1 MAASH
6 PGQHPGAGL
15 LAGKVAVIT
24 GTAMGLGKA
33 MARVFVR
40 EGAKVL
46 AVDFDP
52 SNAASLADIGP
63 DCVPFHA
70 DISKET
76 EVKAMFAKA
85 GELFGKVDILV
96 NNAGTIATG
105 GDTDLTV
112 ANYETF
118 TQTNFLGAVLCTRLA
133 VETMIPQGGG
143 AIINVSSV
151 GSLNCEDRAPIVY
164 SAAKAA
170 VNSLTKAIA
179 VKYGAQGIR
188 ANVLA
193 PGFTHSEKTLGAPR
207 EVIAPMELKSALGR
221 AGDAEEQAQVAV
233 FLASDR
239 SSYVNGVVLPVDGG
253 WSARMA

>member
-1 MAASH
+1 VPTTHS
-6 PGQHPGAGL
+6 GVGL
-15 LAGKVAVIT
+15 LAGKTAIIT

-52 SNAASLADIGP
+52 KNAEELRSIGPECIPFQADITQE
-63 DCVPFHA
+63 A
-70 DISKET
+70 DVT
-76 EVKAMFAKA
+76 AMFAA
-85 GELFGKVDILV
+85 AMQAFGKVDVLI
-96 NNAGTIATG
+96 NNAGTIHAG
-105 GDTDLTV
+105 QKLPIREDYDL
-112 ANYETF
+112 F
-118 TQTNFLGAVLCTRLA
+118 TETNFYGVVLCTSKALEVMA
-133 VETMIPQGGG
+133 AQGGG

-151 GSLNCEDRAPIVY
+151 GSLNTEDRAPVVY

-170 VNSLTKAIA
+170 VNSYTKAIA
-179 VKYGAQGIR
+179 VKYGMHGIR

-193 PGFTHSEKTLGAPR
+193 PGFHHTEKTLQSTR
-207 EVIAPMELKSALGR
+207 EVIAPMEQKSSLGR
-221 AGDAEEQAQVAV
+221 AGDPEEAAQVAV

-239 SSYVNGVVLPVDGG
+239 SSFVNGVVLPVDGG

>member
-1 MAASH
+1 MTTNI
-6 PGQHPGAGL
+6 PGAGL
-15 LAGKVAVIT
+15 LAGKTAIIT

-46 AVDFDP
+46 AVDIDG
-52 SNAASLADIGP
+52 SNEQSLADLGP

-70 DISKET
+70 DVSKE
-76 EVKAMFAKA
+76 EDVKAMFAKA
-85 GELFGKVDILV
+85 KELFGRVDIAV
-96 NNAGTIATG
+96 NNAGTIAVG
-105 GDTDLTV
+105 GVTDLS
-112 ANYETF
+112 AESYNEF
-118 TQTNFLGAVLCTRLA
+118 TQTNFLGAMLCTRYAL
-133 VETMIPQGGG
+133 ETMVPDGGG
-143 AIINVSSV
+143 VIINVTSV
-151 GSLNCEDRAPIVY
+151 GSLNTEDRAPIIY

-193 PGFTHSEKTLGAPR
+193 PGFTHTEKTLGAPR
-207 EVIAPMELKSALGR
+207 DVIAPMEEKSAFGR
-221 AGDAEEQAQVAV
+221 AGDPEEQAQVAA

-239 SSYVNGVVLPVDGG
+239 ASYVNGVVLPVDGG

>member
-1 MAASH
+1 MAA
-6 PGQHPGAGL
+6 PIQHPGAGL
-15 LAGKVAVIT
+15 LAGKTAIIT

-46 AVDFDP
+46 AADFDP
-52 SNAASLADIGP
+52 SNAASLADVGS

-70 DISKET
+70 DISQEDQ
-76 EVKAMFAKA
+76 VRAMFARA
-85 GELFGKVDILV
+85 LELFGRVDIVV
-96 NNAGTIATG
+96 NNAGTIFNG
-105 GDTDLTV
+105 GDKSLSTE
-112 ANYETF
+112 NYEVF
-118 TQTNFLGAVLCTRLA
+118 TQTNFLGAMLVTQAA
-133 VETMIPQGGG
+133 VETMLPQGGG
-143 AIINVSSV
+143 TIINVSSV
-151 GSLNCEDRAPIVY
+151 GSLNTEDRAPIVY

-179 VKYGAQGIR
+179 VQYGAQGIR

-193 PGFTHSEKTLGAPR
+193 PGFTHSEKTLTASR
-207 EVIAPMELKSALGR
+207 EVIAPMEQKSAFGR

-239 SSYVNGVVLPVDGG
+239 SSYINGVVLPVDGG

>member
-1 MAASH
+1 LAATAPQPH
-6 PGQHPGAGL
+6 PGVGL
-15 LAGKVAVIT
+15 LAGKTAIIT

-46 AVDFDP
+46 AADFDP

-63 DCVPFHA
+63 DCVPFHTDIRDEA
-70 DISKET
+70 D
-76 EVKAMFAKA
+76 VLAMFAKA
-85 GELFGKVDILV
+85 QELFGRVDILV

-105 GDTDLTV
+105 GDTHLSV
-112 ANYETF
+112 ANYEEF
-118 TQTNFLGAVLCTRLA
+118 TRTNFLGAMLCTRVA
-133 VETMIPQGGG
+133 VDTMIPQGGG
-143 AIINVSSV
+143 VIVNVSSV

-170 VNSLTKAIA
+170 VNSMTKAIA

-193 PGFTHSEKTLGAPR
+193 PGFTHSEKTLAASR
-207 EVIAPMELKSALGR
+207 EVIAPMEQKSAFGR

-239 SSYVNGVVLPVDGG
+239 SSYVNGVVIPVDGG